1 MIFNK
6 LRSQRPRELIIHRKV
21 TPKGTDYEFYK
32 FWLRT
37 PPGAILN
44 NEYKNEPLVYVASSS
59 TTFYYRY
66 FPTFGL
72 EHDARRG
79 TFLPWNRQ
87 LASSC
92 PMTIETF
99 EATQRLSL
107 NKTMAKMIN
116 DTKINSSRILV

>member
-6 LRSQRPRELIIHRKV
+6 LRSQRPREIIIHRKV

-72 EHDARRG
+72 EHEVRFFLGIDSLPPPVRWQSKRSKRRRDY
-79 TFLPWNRQ
+79 L
-87 LASSC
+87 
-92 PMTIETF
+92 
-99 EATQRLSL
+99 
-107 NKTMAKMIN
+107 
-116 DTKINSSRILV
+116 